1 MTHTVV
7 PLLISSIMPGR
18 SPAKLVY
25 ISQPHIEADAI
36 KDEENAPDPHI
47 FCLVFQPRP
56 ASRTMSEN
64 STSRGHPGVTPTYTS
79 PPQRGTK
86 VEPLAMSRDRQ
97 ASTSRQPRELEK
109 KEGRRG
115 DATATEETERSR
127 RGNTPMIGEMGKP
140 RGTRMVAGVM
150 GRFRSD
156 EKYKDEVRRLR
167 GEGEKLKEE
176 GKRKDDQIANLKREN
191 VEIRGS
197 MQKFTEAH
205 ARQTREMEV
214 QARQARAMEEKLKK
228 TEQLLEAR
236 TAELSV
242 AQTFLST
249 ADRLS
254 EVEVLSIVREL
265 NENIFQVAVSLAEG
279 WEKLRSS
286 GATGRK
292 NADPTSQPRPYVLL
306 QLTRNQDSMGLT
318 CLLQSYL
325 CEQAVNMIP
334 SWDYNQ
340 GFVVLRR
347 VYEHLSASG
356 EHHIINTKWCVTYAP
371 QRGKRS
377 RPDGGR

>member
-1 MTHTVV
+1 
-7 PLLISSIMPGR
+7 
-18 SPAKLVY
+18 
-25 ISQPHIEADAI
+25 
-36 KDEENAPDPHI
+36 
-47 FCLVFQPRP
+47 
-56 ASRTMSEN
+56 MSEN
-64 STSRGHPGVTPTYTS
+64 STPRGHPDITPTY
-79 PPQRGTK
+79 PPPSQRGTK
-86 VEPLAMSRDRQ
+86 AEPVAMSRDRQ
-97 ASTSRQPRELEK
+97 ASTSRQPREPEK
-109 KEGRRG
+109 KQEKRG
-115 DATATEETERSR
+115 DATVTEETERSR
-127 RGNTPMIGEMGKP
+127 RGNTPMTGEMGRP
-140 RGTRMVAGVM
+140 RGGTKMVAGM
-150 GRFRSD
+150 IGRFRSD
-156 EKYKDEVRRLR
+156 ERYKDEVRRLR
-167 GEGEKLKEE
+167 GEGEKLREE
-176 GKRKDDQIANLKREN
+176 GRRKDDQIAKLKREN

-214 QARQARAMEEKLKK
+214 QTRQTRAMEERLKK

-265 NENIFQVAVSLAEG
+265 NENIFQIAVSLAEG

-286 GATGRK
+286 GTTGRRVK
-292 NADPTSQPRPYVLL
+292 NADPTSQSRPYVLL
-306 QLTRNQDSMGLT
+306 QLARNRDSTGLT

-340 GFVVLRR
+340 DFVVLKR

-356 EHHIINTKWCVTYAP
+356 EDHIIDTKWCVTYAP
-371 QRGKRS
+371 QRGKQS